1 MSEYTSERVNSE
13 YLKLNSCGIEQLGD
27 RDHNCIRE
35 NGRIDYHILYIAQGA
50 CYAELR
56 GKQVV
61 LYEGDILLYPP
72 REKHKYS
79 FFAKDKPISCYLHFS
94 GTGCDELL
102 SKCGF
107 SVKFIQTNACSPFI
121 IHNKVAR
128 KIEIPITQ

>member
-79 FFAKDKPISCYLHFS
+79 FLPRINPSPVIFIFQEQVVMSFYQNAAFSPI
-94 GTGCDELL
+94 
-102 SKCGF
+102 
-107 SVKFIQTNACSPFI
+107 
-121 IHNKVAR
+121 
-128 KIEIPITQ
+128 